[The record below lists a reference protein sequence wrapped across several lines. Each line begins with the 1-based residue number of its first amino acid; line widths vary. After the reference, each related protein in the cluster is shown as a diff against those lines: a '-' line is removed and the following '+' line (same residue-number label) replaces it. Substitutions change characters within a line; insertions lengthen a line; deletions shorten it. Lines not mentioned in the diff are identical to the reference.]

1 MPSLL
6 LSREPEGADA
16 EGHGT
21 VTRGCQMANA
31 SVRLYAELNDFLPA
45 AMQGR
50 EVAVPLPENA
60 SVRSVLD
67 HLEIPVDHVDL
78 VLVNGRTSDLS
89 APLKDGDR
97 VSAYPVFESFD
108 ISPLVHLRD
117 RPLRRPRFVLDTHLG
132 KLASGLRM
140 LGFDSLYR
148 NDFRDEELIRL
159 SVDEPRTLL
168 SRDRL
173 LLENPSV
180 MRGYRVQAT
189 DPREQLLEVI
199 RRFDLM
205 GSFLPFERC
214 IRCNAL
220 LRVVPK
226 EQVSGR
232 LQALTRTHFD
242 EFWLCPGCDRIY
254 WKGSHYQKMFAFIEG
269 LRRDLSGP
277 RS

>member
-1 MPSLL
+1 M
-6 LSREPEGADA
+6 R
-16 EGHGT
+16 H
-21 VTRGCQMANA
+21 A

-45 AMQGR
+45 AARGR
-50 EVAVPLPENA
+50 EFAVPLPENA
-60 SVRSVLD
+60 SVRSVLE

-78 VLVNGRTSDLS
+78 VLVNGSTSDLN

-148 NDFRDEELIRL
+148 NDFMDEELIRL
-159 SVDEPRTLL
+159 SVDESRTLL
-168 SRDRL
+168 TRDRL
-173 LLENPSV
+173 LLEHPSV
-180 MRGYRVQAT
+180 TRGYRVQAT

-199 RRFDLM
+199 RRFDLI
-205 GSFLPFERC
+205 GSSLPFERC
-214 IRCNAL
+214 IRCNAV
-220 LRVVPK
+220 LRIIPK

-232 LQALTRTHFD
+232 LQALTRMRFD

-254 WKGSHYQKMFAFIEG
+254 WKGSHYQKMSAFIEG
-269 LRRDLSGP
+269 LRHDLIGSRP
-277 RS
+277 